1 MALRVLTSQE
11 KESLKTDPQF
21 IASCEWALREYA
33 AYWAIHDGNL
43 PSESARVKWAKDRK
57 MSVEIHTGEISD
69 PILALQFLKVGKGIQ
84 VDLGA
89 APVDNIVIIEALL
102 AANKFEE
109 MASLYMDLK
118 GDSINFSITGS

>member
-33 AYWAIHDGNL
+33 AYWSIHDGNL

-69 PILALQFLKVGKGIQ
+69 PNLALQFLKVGKGIQ
-84 VDLGA
+84 VDLDA
-89 APVDNIVIIEALL
+89 PPVDNIVIIEALL